1 MNNSGVS
8 ASSRVWGAVNGQEV
22 HRIDLDTT
30 EGFGVSFTTYG
41 ATLLSVRSAD
51 RDGAVQEVTLQYDTL
66 DGVVAGEAYYGSTV
80 GRVCN
85 RIAGAS
91 YSVDG
96 EVFSVDANIGPHC
109 LHGGNKGFDKEV
121 WRHEVFHTS
130 DSVGVKF
137 EYDSP
142 DGDCG
147 FPGALAAKVTYSVK
161 RGSERGTGEL
171 HTAMEAEHVTD
182 GDDGKKKVPTP
193 VNLTNHAYWNLSGD
207 RKRSVRDHSL
217 MMRCN
222 RYLPLDEDKVPTG
235 EIAGVLG
242 TPFDFT
248 EGASLG
254 AAIDG
259 VGGNPPG
266 VDNCL
271 VRVGASD
278 DGRAGATSG
287 GKNEEDVEGLPL
299 IARLSEAASGRVM
312 EVFGSQP
319 SAQVYTANYL
329 STDPAD
335 RPHARHYAVCL
346 ETQQFPAAVNHEGW
360 AGSVMLQPGGKY
372 LERTRHVFTVDGGS

>member
-22 HRIDLDTT
+22 YRIDLDTT

-41 ATLLSVRSAD
+41 ATLLSVRSGD
-51 RDGAVQEVTLQYDTL
+51 RDGAIEEVTLQYDTL

-85 RIAGAS
+85 RITGAS

-96 EVFSVDANIGPHC
+96 ELFSVDANNGPHC
-109 LHGGNKGFDKEV
+109 LHGGSKGFDKTV

-130 DSVGVKF
+130 DGVGVKF

-171 HTAMEAEHVTD
+171 HTAMEAEYVTD

-217 MMRCN
+217 MMRCD
-222 RYLPLDEDKVPTG
+222 RYLPLDEDKLLTG

-271 VRVGASD
+271 VTVGASD
-278 DGRAGATSG
+278 DGRA
-287 GKNEEDVEGLPL
+287 
-299 IARLSEAASGRVM
+299 
-312 EVFGSQP
+312 
-319 SAQVYTANYL
+319 
-329 STDPAD
+329 
-335 RPHARHYAVCL
+335 
-346 ETQQFPAAVNHEGW
+346 
-360 AGSVMLQPGGKY
+360 
-372 LERTRHVFTVDGGS
+372 